1 MGYKLCMAEKPSVA
15 RDIAS
20 VIGADKKCKGYYE
33 GNGYRVTWAVGHL
46 VGLAEPE
53 EYGFVS
59 KEAMW
64 RDEKEKAYA
73 ELPIIPDNFKLVVLE
88 QTEEQFEIIKELI
101 HRDDTD
107 EIINC
112 GDMGAEG
119 HILQWFIREKA
130 ECTKKVRRF
139 CATSMTEEAIRQ
151 AMSHLRPEEEFANII
166 KGEFCKKKADW
177 IMGMS
182 MSRVESLK
190 YKTGINV
197 GRVQSPTL
205 YFVVKRYL
213 EVKNFK
219 VTNYYGIQADLKEG
233 FSVFWN
239 KDTEGIFPPNEKDS
253 EGRVLDGKAVKA
265 KAEAIQEKGIGTVTE
280 IVTKK
285 KGMDR
290 PQLFDITELQREAN
304 RKYGYTASTTLATAQ
319 ALYETQ
325 KVLSY
330 PRTDSRYITSD
341 LQPYMES
348 RIKGIGTIAK
358 YKTAVSGLLSKGLNI
373 DKKIVDDSKVT
384 DHHAII
390 PTEKIKGFD
399 MDSLIPT
406 EEERR
411 KGVTEETLKN
421 VLDLVLCR
429 MIVSFC
435 TPYYYE
441 QTSVKV
447 DLSGMTFTA
456 SGKKPL
462 EAGWKGVQEALSGK
476 EREEADTEADAEQ
489 IFPDIKKGQTVTVS
503 HSSFIAKKTTPPK
516 LHTEATLLTAMENA
530 GATIENGAIL
540 KGKGIG
546 TQATRAEIIKKLFDS
561 GYCSTQTKGKTN
573 YIVPT
578 IKGQTII
585 RVLPVELYSPKITAD
600 WETKIALIAEG
611 KMTEQEFMDSFKVFI
626 NDKVQ
631 EVKTKDTG
639 IVFKKDRET
648 VGVCPWCGSDLYR
661 YENKDEGKVDS
672 IRYYCSG
679 CNFALDTK
687 NPTVTTVTG
696 KKLTEKQ
703 LAKLIAHGNIKLTCK
718 SKKNG
723 TEYKGN
729 FVIIKK
735 EVGGKIYANLDFS
748 PVPFKEKKPVKKAK
762 KLF

>member
-239 KDTEGIFPPNEKDS
+239 KDTEGIFPPNAKDS

-265 KAEAIQEKGIGTVTE
+265 KAEAIQEKCSLSVFHAE
-280 IVTKK
+280 
-285 KGMDR
+285 KG
-290 PQLFDITELQREAN
+290 
-304 RKYGYTASTTLATAQ
+304 
-319 ALYETQ
+319 
-325 KVLSY
+325 
-330 PRTDSRYITSD
+330 
-341 LQPYMES
+341 
-348 RIKGIGTIAK
+348 
-358 YKTAVSGLLSKGLNI
+358 NI
-373 DKKIVDDSKVT
+373 DNVFKTRVDIGDGYQTSLVDHMKQISSASPILAGFEKATREQGAKEKIMFNSTHREEVV
-384 DHHAII
+384 AEQ
-390 PTEKIKGFD
+390 TEKTG
-399 MDSLIPT
+399 
-406 EEERR
+406 
-411 KGVTEETLKN
+411 
-421 VLDLVLCR
+421 
-429 MIVSFC
+429 
-435 TPYYYE
+435 
-441 QTSVKV
+441 
-447 DLSGMTFTA
+447 
-456 SGKKPL
+456 
-462 EAGWKGVQEALSGK
+462 ALSDRAMS
-476 EREEADTEADAEQ
+476 REEWGNEIASAKQAEVNNSREDNEPQKNTRSKTEME
-489 IFPDIKKGQTVTVS
+489 KG
-503 HSSFIAKKTTPPK
+503 
-516 LHTEATLLTAMENA
+516 
-530 GATIENGAIL
+530 
-540 KGKGIG
+540 
-546 TQATRAEIIKKLFDS
+546 
-561 GYCSTQTKGKTN
+561 
-573 YIVPT
+573 
-578 IKGQTII
+578 
-585 RVLPVELYSPKITAD
+585 
-600 WETKIALIAEG
+600 
-611 KMTEQEFMDSFKVFI
+611 
-626 NDKVQ
+626 
-631 EVKTKDTG
+631 
-639 IVFKKDRET
+639 
-648 VGVCPWCGSDLYR
+648 
-661 YENKDEGKVDS
+661 
-672 IRYYCSG
+672 
-679 CNFALDTK
+679 
-687 NPTVTTVTG
+687 
-696 KKLTEKQ
+696 
-703 LAKLIAHGNIKLTCK
+703 
-718 SKKNG
+718 
-723 TEYKGN
+723 
-729 FVIIKK
+729 
-735 EVGGKIYANLDFS
+735 
-748 PVPFKEKKPVKKAK
+748 
-762 KLF
+762 

>member
-130 ECTKKVRRF
+130 ECTKQVRRF

-239 KDTEGIFPPNEKDS
+239 KDTEGIFPPNAKDS

-462 EAGWKGVQEALSGK
+462 EAGWKGVQETLSGK
-476 EREEADTEADAEQ
+476 EREEADAEADAEQ
-489 IFPDIKKGQTVTVS
+489 IFPDIK
-503 HSSFIAKKTTPPK
+503 
-516 LHTEATLLTAMENA
+516 
-530 GATIENGAIL
+530 
-540 KGKGIG
+540 
-546 TQATRAEIIKKLFDS
+546 
-561 GYCSTQTKGKTN
+561 
-573 YIVPT
+573 
-578 IKGQTII
+578 KGQTII

-661 YENKDEGKVDS
+661 YENKDGGKVDS

-735 EVGGKIYANLDFS
+735 EVNGKIYANLDFS

>member
-1 MGYKLCMAEKPSVA
+1 
-15 RDIAS
+15 
-20 VIGADKKCKGYYE
+20 
-33 GNGYRVTWAVGHL
+33 
-46 VGLAEPE
+46 
-53 EYGFVS
+53 
-59 KEAMW
+59 
-64 RDEKEKAYA
+64 
-73 ELPIIPDNFKLVVLE
+73 
-88 QTEEQFEIIKELI
+88 
-101 HRDDTD
+101 
-107 EIINC
+107 
-112 GDMGAEG
+112 
-119 HILQWFIREKA
+119 
-130 ECTKKVRRF
+130 
-139 CATSMTEEAIRQ
+139 
-151 AMSHLRPEEEFANII
+151 
-166 KGEFCKKKADW
+166 
-177 IMGMS
+177 
-182 MSRVESLK
+182 
-190 YKTGINV
+190 
-197 GRVQSPTL
+197 
-205 YFVVKRYL
+205 
-213 EVKNFK
+213 
-219 VTNYYGIQADLKEG
+219 
-233 FSVFWN
+233 
-239 KDTEGIFPPNEKDS
+239 
-253 EGRVLDGKAVKA
+253 
-265 KAEAIQEKGIGTVTE
+265 
-280 IVTKK
+280 
-285 KGMDR
+285 
-290 PQLFDITELQREAN
+290 
-304 RKYGYTASTTLATAQ
+304 
-319 ALYETQ
+319 
-325 KVLSY
+325 
-330 PRTDSRYITSD
+330 
-341 LQPYMES
+341 MES

-585 RVLPVELYSPKITAD
+585 RVLPVELYSPKSR
-600 WETKIALIAEG
+600 LIG
-611 KMTEQEFMDSFKVFI
+611 RQ
-626 NDKVQ
+626 
-631 EVKTKDTG
+631 
-639 IVFKKDRET
+639 RL
-648 VGVCPWCGSDLYR
+648 P
-661 YENKDEGKVDS
+661 
-672 IRYYCSG
+672 
-679 CNFALDTK
+679 
-687 NPTVTTVTG
+687 
-696 KKLTEKQ
+696 
-703 LAKLIAHGNIKLTCK
+703 
-718 SKKNG
+718 
-723 TEYKGN
+723 
-729 FVIIKK
+729 
-735 EVGGKIYANLDFS
+735 
-748 PVPFKEKKPVKKAK
+748 
-762 KLF
+762 